1 MQKTIKITGWIAF
14 EVLWITFKACFK
26 AILFITFLT
35 FSLVCSAVFAE
46 GRVHSFET
54 DTRAKM
60 VSFNP
65 NQIYPIKAHY
75 LVSTDIILGNDE
87 IINADDIH
95 LGDASSWDVQAS
107 RNHIYIKAKKVDAA
121 GNLSVTT
128 NKYAYHFVLS
138 VSEAPLDSSDQTLFI
153 KFLYPTHGSD
163 ERKLA
168 LQMAS
173 VPNDICRDE
182 TKYNLQY
189 SYTGDCEQA
198 PIRACDDGIFTYLK
212 FRKQVELPAIFLVL
226 PDRKE
231 AVVNYRVE
239 DGYVVV
245 ERLGKAF
252 TLRNGDVV
260 TSVYNDKYIGDWHKV
275 K

>member
-1 MQKTIKITGWIAF
+1 MTIKSMSMTLVKI
-14 EVLWITFKACFK
+14 LWLMVKAGFK
-26 AILFITFLT
+26 AILLFTLLT
-35 FSLVCSAVFAE
+35 ISLVCSVVFAE
-46 GRVHSFET
+46 GTVHSYET

-65 NQIYPIKAHY
+65 NQIYPIRAHY
-75 LVSTDIILGNDE
+75 LVSTDIIFGRDE

-95 LGDASSWDVQAS
+95 LGDSSSWDIQAS
-107 RNHIYIKAKKVDAA
+107 RNHLYIKAKKLDAS

-128 NKYAYHFVLS
+128 NKYAYHFTLS
-138 VSEAPLDSSDQTLFI
+138 VSEAPLNSSDQTIFI

-173 VPNDICRDE
+173 VPNDICRDPS
-182 TKYNLQY
+182 KYNLQY

-198 PIRACDDGIFTYLK
+198 PIRACDDGIFTYFK